1 MRFLE
6 KLLIVFLVAAPALYS
21 QSLSPLVAEGG
32 RGKFHGQFTVSN
44 PEVVDM
50 VTTVQAESFD
60 WSKDGAVAR
69 PLDSNVVVNLSE
81 SSAKIGP
88 KQSHTFYFDATCNA
102 PRCSLAFLTS
112 SSFGHTKSGMAIRVI
127 LPFSVYLCP
136 AEGAKGCRA
145 RIRQAAG
152 LQ

>member
-1 MRFLE
+1 MKAILA
-6 KLLIVFLVAAPALYS
+6 LILVAVAAPALCA
-21 QSLSPLVAEGG
+21 QSLSPLTAEGG
-32 RGKFHGQFTVSN
+32 KGKMHGQFTVSN

-50 VTTVQAESFD
+50 TTTVSPVSFD
-60 WSKDGAVAR
+60 WTPGGAVAR
-69 PLDSNVVVNLSE
+69 PLDSSAVVNISE

-102 PRCSLAFLTS
+102 PRCSLVFLTS
-112 SSFGHTKSGMAIRVI
+112 SSFGHTRSGMAIKVV

-136 AEGAKGCRA
+136 ADGAKGCREK
-145 RIRQAAG
+145 IKQAAG